1 MQVGAIGS
9 ASFMPYI
16 YNTNN
21 VSRASM
27 NKIQGIGE
35 DLLDSKTDFSALS
48 SQENINPLK
57 KGQTLDF
64 AGIMSM
70 QMEMSR
76 MNAARVMKEPE
87 KEDGATQAAGV
98 ASVTDA
104 VAGSQ
109 AVSVESVATTENTQQ
124 SASVYD
130 YAKAMAAY
138 QPLDLF
144 A

>member
-16 YNTNN
+16 YNTNT

-27 NKIQGIGE
+27 NKIQGIGD

-48 SQENINPLK
+48 KQENINPLR

-76 MNAARVMKEPE
+76 NNAARVLKTPE
-87 KEDGATQAAGV
+87 QDAAVTQAAGV
-98 ASVTDA
+98 AEVTA
-104 VAGSQ
+104 N
-109 AVSVESVATTENTQQ
+109 ESVAATQTVASSNQ
-124 SASVYD
+124 IEQTASAYD
-130 YAKAMAAY
+130 FARAMEAY
-138 QPLDLF
+138 QPINLL